1 MRIEKETAKIRGKH
15 SNQVISMLKTANFIF
30 NMIQESTR
38 DIYNI
43 CEGKDLIVVTH
54 SHMGAVEAEVL
65 GIPTVNVTLQTE
77 MIAKKLK
84 KKQ

>member
-1 MRIEKETAKIRGKH
+1 
-15 SNQVISMLKTANFIF
+15 MLKTANFIF
-30 NMIQESTR
+30 NMIQESTG

-77 MIAKKLK
+77 
-84 KKQ
+84 